1 MENTSK
7 SKKYKTNNKKV
18 TPKTYI
24 KQYIYE
30 SVPTVKKRKKK
41 VNSDNFT
48 IPSYKEYYLL
58 LELNYNVS
66 QLKSICKKYKLK
78 VSGNKNEKIHRIY
91 NFLKFSYYTTKIQK
105 LYRGYLMRKYI
116 YFKGIKLKKIGF
128 NNPQD
133 FLTFEKTAEIPFD
146 QLFCYKDEDGFLYGF
161 DIRSIY
167 NMLLLNKTAKNPYN
181 RKDITIETIEKVTNM
196 IKLGKKILKR
206 NMLIEM
212 DNDIDELPLNKQ
224 LDLAAVSIFQ
234 KIDEL
239 GFISDSKWFINLN
252 KIRMVK
258 FVRELIDVWS
268 YRLKIPTS
276 MKRKIIPPHGNP
288 FIEIELDKLREYS
301 FIKIKKLVLRM
312 IKNLVSAGVDND
324 AKYLGTHY
332 VLGALTLV
340 NYEAANALPWLYES
354 FRYNN

>member
-1 MENTSK
+1 
-7 SKKYKTNNKKV
+7 
-18 TPKTYI
+18 
-24 KQYIYE
+24 
-30 SVPTVKKRKKK
+30 
-41 VNSDNFT
+41 
-48 IPSYKEYYLL
+48 
-58 LELNYNVS
+58 
-66 QLKSICKKYKLK
+66 
-78 VSGNKNEKIHRIY
+78 
-91 NFLKFSYYTTKIQK
+91 
-105 LYRGYLMRKYI
+105 MRKYI

-312 IKNLVSAGVDND
+312 MKNLVSAGVDND